1 MTCIAVVKQDG
12 KIFMAG
18 DRGASDDDNILALS
32 APKVWKIGEY
42 LLGYAGTMD
51 GERIRHNFK
60 PPAPEKNLDK
70 FMYSKFIK
78 YLRTFYEN
86 WWVDTSKDSDF
97 GMIICVRGRI
107 FEHNAIDMSLTEYQQ
122 PFLAMGSGAQY
133 AYGSLYSTHK
143 SKNARNR
150 VRTAVAAAIQYS
162 PTCMGPID
170 SISI

>member
-1 MTCIAVVKQDG
+1 
-12 KIFMAG
+12 MAG

-42 LLGYAGTMD
+42 LLGYAGTMH

-60 PPAPEKNLDK
+60 PPAPENNLDK

-133 AYGSLYSTHK
+133 A
-143 SKNARNR
+143 
-150 VRTAVAAAIQYS
+150 
-162 PTCMGPID
+162 
-170 SISI
+170 